1 MNNITC
7 LGHQEAEKIIE
18 TIKNE
23 LKRRQ
28 KSAVISVVDHHGELI
43 AFLRMDGAPLPSI
56 TIATNKAFTAAR
68 EQKPTLEYGQAARD
82 PNNGFDVA
90 YMGDSRFTGF
100 GGGIPVKFDGK
111 VAGGIGVSGLVTEE
125 DIELAMMGL
134 ASIQK

>member
-7 LGHQEAEKIIE
+7 LGHHEAEKIIE

-23 LKRRQ
+23 LLRRQ
-28 KSAVISVVDHHGELI
+28 KAAVISVVDNHGELI
-43 AFLRMDGAPLPSI
+43 AFLRLDGAPLPSI

-68 EQKPTLEYGQAARD
+68 EQKPTQEYGQAARD

-100 GGGIPVKFDGK
+100 GGGIPVKVDGK
-111 VAGGIGVSGLVTEE
+111 VVGGIGVSGLATEE
-125 DIELAMMGL
+125 DIELATMGL
-134 ASIQK
+134 ASILK

>member
-23 LKRRQ
+23 LLRRQ

-43 AFLRMDGAPLPSI
+43 AFLRLDGAPLPSI

-68 EQKPTLEYGQAARD
+68 EQKPTQEYGEAARD
-82 PNNGFDVA
+82 LTNGFDVA

-100 GGGIPVKFDGK
+100 GGGIPVKLGGK
-111 VAGGIGVSGLVTEE
+111 VVGAIGVSGLATQE